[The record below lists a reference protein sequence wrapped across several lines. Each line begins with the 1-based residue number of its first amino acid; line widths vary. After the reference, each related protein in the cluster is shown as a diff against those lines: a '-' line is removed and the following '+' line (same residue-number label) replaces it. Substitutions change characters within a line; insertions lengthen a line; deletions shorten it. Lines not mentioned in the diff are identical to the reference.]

1 METYTV
7 KVHILKVDKNRKRSS
22 ENLEY
27 RFNEP
32 RMIESRNLAIAKAKE
47 IIHSFENEMP
57 EGEKFDSFFIA
68 QLKEFKNFK
77 SYSLDIIFSVDDDEY
92 HIYGE
97 EAEIMIEELIGEA
110 MYYNENDDYQEL
122 YEMEDSDGEIIFV
135 LESNLDFFLN

>member
-7 KVHILKVDKNRKRSS
+7 KVHILKGDKNGKRCS

-27 RFNEP
+27 KFNEP
-32 RMIESRNLAIAKAKE
+32 RLIESRNLAIAKTKE
-47 IIHSFENEMP
+47 IIHSYENEMP
-57 EGEKFDSFFIA
+57 KGEEFDSFFIA

-97 EAEIMIEELIGEA
+97 EKEIIIEELIGEA
-110 MYYNENDDYQEL
+110 MYYNENDEYQEL
-122 YEMEDSDGEIIFV
+122 CEIEDLDGEIIFV